1 MKKTYMKPEVASTM
15 IEVQNKLMAGSGKAT
30 AADDPN
36 TSLTISDTGASG
48 DAEGNTGSLWGDE
61 D

>member
-15 IEVQNKLMAGSGKAT
+15 IEVQNKLMAGSGT
-30 AADDPN
+30 ASSTDGTQLN
-36 TSLTISDTGASG
+36 ISDTGATG
-48 DAEGNTGSLWGDE
+48 DAEGNTGSFWGDE

>member
-15 IEVQNKLMAGSGKAT
+15 IEVQNKLMAGSGKAS
-30 AADDPN
+30 AEDG
-36 TSLTISDTGASG
+36 TSMTISDTGASG

>member
-30 AADDPN
+30 AEDG
-36 TSLTISDTGASG
+36 TSLTISDTDATR
-48 DAEGNTGSLWGDE
+48 DAEGNTGSFWGDE

>member
-1 MKKTYMKPEVASTM
+1 MKKTYMKPEMASTM

-30 AADDPN
+30 AEDGTKLN
-36 TSLTISDTGASG
+36 ISDTGASG
-48 DAEGNTGSLWGDE
+48 VAEGNESGSLWGDE

>member
-15 IEVQNKLMAGSGKAT
+15 IEVQNKLMAGSTKLENNSQDLGGAGT
-30 AADDPN
+30 TTE
-36 TSLTISDTGASG
+36 TS
-48 DAEGNTGSLWGDE
+48 GNLGNESGSLWGDE